1 MSELLSL
8 SEEQI
13 ESADEKTLR
22 EWHRQLSSLALQR
35 NNQQQAA
42 KVSANSGYG
51 VSGSPAFNYYEL
63 WCAEAVTL
71 TGQLVIQIAEKA
83 LNDYLRKLFKTD
95 TDFVIYID
103 TDSTYLNCQL
113 FIDKFNPADPVTFL
127 DQIGESKLQKVLSDA
142 FEEFRQTLNCPKQKI
157 AMKRES
163 IADASLF
170 IAKKNYLVNVLD
182 EEGVRLAKP
191 KLKVKGIEAVRSSTP
206 TICRERIK
214 DAIKIIF
221 NEDEAALIKFIE
233 GFKKEFE
240 KLPVKE
246 IAFPRGLTDYDSW
259 VKEGK
264 PMKGTPIHVKA
275 AWFYNQLLKKHSMN
289 DIVPVREGDKMKFV
303 YMKEPNPI
311 QNNAMGFL
319 DDLPPEFGLHKYI
332 DFDTQFEKSF
342 LGSVKRIVEPLGWAT
357 KKQTM
362 KLGGFFG
369 ND

>member
-1 MSELLSL
+1 MSELLEL
-8 SEEQI
+8 SEAQI

-22 EWHRQLSSLALQR
+22 EWHRQLTSLALQR

-83 LNDYLRKLFKTD
+83 LNEYLRKLFKTD
-95 TDFVIYID
+95 EDFVIYID

-113 FIDKFNPADPVTFL
+113 FIDKFNPAEPISFL
-127 DQIGESKLQKVLSDA
+127 DQVGETKLQKVLEEA
-142 FEEFRQTLNCPKQKI
+142 FENFKTTLNCTKQKI

-163 IADASLF
+163 IADTSLF

-191 KLKVKGIEAVRSSTP
+191 KLKIKGIEAVRSSTP
-206 TICRERIK
+206 TVCRERIK
-214 DAIKIIF
+214 DAIKVIF
-221 NEDEAALIKFIE
+221 KEDETALIKYIE
-233 GFKKEFE
+233 GFKQEFE

-246 IAFPRGLTDYDSW
+246 IAFPRGVTDYDSW
-259 VKEGK
+259 VKDGK

-275 AWFYNQLLKKHSMN
+275 ACHYNQLLKKHGMN
-289 DIVPVREGDKMKFV
+289 DMMPIREGDKMKFV
-303 YMKEPNPI
+303 YLKEPNPI
-311 QNNAMGFL
+311 HNNAIGFL
-319 DDLPPEFGLHKYI
+319 DDLPPEFGLHRYI
-332 DFDTQFEKSF
+332 DHDTQFEKSF

-357 KKQTM
+357 KKTTT
-362 KLGGFFG
+362 KLGGFFS